1 MSDREG
7 DGSGKLQEE
16 LTQLRRDIESID
28 RRVVELLAERL
39 ELGKRTGE
47 IKRDAGK
54 PILDAAREAEVIRR
68 AVTAA
73 RGFGCSSS
81 AIELLTAFCTFSNAR
96 TSIWRTRS
104 RETPNSAARSSNVI
118 GSSASRRASKMRR
131 SRSLSTS
138 SAEIRA

>member
-16 LTQLRRDIESID
+16 LAQLRRDIESID

-73 RGFGCSSS
+73 R
-81 AIELLTAFCTFSNAR
+81 ELGVPQEA
-96 TSIWRTRS
+96 TR
-104 RETPNSAARSSNVI
+104 EIFWHIV
-118 GSSASRRASKMRR
+118 GMSRRVQEGGDAP
-131 SRSLSTS
+131 
-138 SAEIRA
+138 

>member
-73 RGFGCSSS
+73 R
-81 AIELLTAFCTFSNAR
+81 ELGVPQEA
-96 TSIWRTRS
+96 TR
-104 RETPNSAARSSNVI
+104 EIFWHIV
-118 GSSASRRASKMRR
+118 GMSRRVQEGGDAP
-131 SRSLSTS
+131 
-138 SAEIRA
+138 

>member
-7 DGSGKLQEE
+7 DGSSKLQEE
-16 LTQLRRDIESID
+16 LAQLRRDIESID

-73 RGFGCSSS
+73 R
-81 AIELLTAFCTFSNAR
+81 ELGVPQEA
-96 TSIWRTRS
+96 TR
-104 RETPNSAARSSNVI
+104 EIFWHIV
-118 GSSASRRASKMRR
+118 GMSRREQEEGKAP
-131 SRSLSTS
+131 
-138 SAEIRA
+138 